1 MNRKITEELV
11 QDARAMT
18 EAWTPMNKTLT
29 PEELDAERKL
39 IKLYIEEMDYSLGQV
54 ARQVDMSETTL
65 SQVLSGKYPSNPADH
80 LKAIR
85 LWIDN
90 DRKKQNSPKFE
101 GFVFGRVAQ
110 YIAASLDFAAKT
122 NVDESPA
129 NIAIIYGPSG
139 WGKTMTAKTWATKHP
154 GTIYLRIN
162 SGMTTVRGFLVEL
175 CTALRLPAEKG
186 VRGMIESIVDRLRN
200 SGRMLILDEAHQL
213 IYRLSLNFKVFEVIR
228 DIHDLTNCPVA
239 LIGTSKIIRMLDEG
253 CKDTRNW
260 ITDQFGGRVCIQ
272 MDIIQ
277 AVHGGGG
284 GGGGGKFAFTQQ
296 EIAKI
301 LQSDKVKLHPQVTR
315 WLAEL
320 ASIPGKGGVRKIKR
334 VVMMAQIIQQQ
345 NIQKFPN
352 ITLDLVKAAYS
363 QLSNG
368 DTINSVHRD
377 EDEMPQQGKEAA
389 AG

>member
-1 MNRKITEELV
+1 
-11 QDARAMT
+11 MT
-18 EAWTPMNKTLT
+18 EAWKPMDKTLT

-39 IKLYIEEMDYSLGQV
+39 IKLYIEEMNYSFGQV

-65 SQVLSGKYPSNPADH
+65 SQVLSGKYPSNPAAH

-85 LWIDN
+85 LWIEN

-139 WGKTMTAKTWATKHP
+139 WGKTLTAKTWATKHP
-154 GTIYLRIN
+154 GTIYLRIT
-162 SGMTTVRGFLVEL
+162 SGMNTVRSFMVEL
-175 CTALRLPAEKG
+175 CHSLRLPAEGG
-186 VRGMIESIVDRLRN
+186 VRGMLEGIVDRLRN
-200 SGRMLILDEAHQL
+200 SGRMIILDEAHQF
-213 IYRLSLNFKVFEVIR
+213 ISQSSLNIKVFEAIR
-228 DIHDLTNCPVA
+228 DIHDLTNCPIA
-239 LIGTSKIIRMLDEG
+239 LIGTSKIVRMLDDG
-253 CKDTRNW
+253 CKETRNW

-277 AVHGGGG
+277 AVNGSS
-284 GGGGGKFAFTQQ
+284 GGGGGKFAFSQQ

-345 NIQKFPN
+345 NIRKFPE

-363 QLSNG
+363 QISNG
-368 DTINSVHRD
+368 DTINSVPTSDNASSQDR
-377 EDEMPQQGKEAA
+377 ASA